1 MSTIKIRAKESKGDV
16 TVKAL
21 MKHPMETG
29 QRKDKKT
36 GGTIPANFIQEVIG
50 KATRDEVITVHWG
63 PAVSKNPYLTFVY
76 SGSKGDKVELKW
88 TDNKGNTDSKTVEV
102 K

>member
-1 MSTIKIRAKESKGDV
+1 MSTIKIRAKERNGSV

-21 MKHPMETG
+21 IKHPMETG

-36 GGTIPANFIQEVIG
+36 GELIPEHFIQEVFG
-50 KATRDEVITVHWG
+50 KVNGKNVITVYWG
-63 PAVSKNPYLTFVY
+63 PAVSKNPYLTFAY
-76 SGSKGDKVELKW
+76 KGQKGDKLELNW
-88 TDNKGNTDSKTVEV
+88 VDNKGNKDSKTSTV